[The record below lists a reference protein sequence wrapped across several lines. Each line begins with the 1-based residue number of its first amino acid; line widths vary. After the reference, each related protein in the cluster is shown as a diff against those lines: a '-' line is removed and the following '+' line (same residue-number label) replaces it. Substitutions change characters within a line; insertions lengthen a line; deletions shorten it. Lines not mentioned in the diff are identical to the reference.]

1 MLHVEVGTPMGR
13 VKDTLAQFVEKA
25 NTVPKT
31 KEMMADWNC
40 TIQFDMEGDAP
51 LYLCFENGAVSLHD
65 GIHQSPKV
73 VLKAKE
79 DALYKILSG
88 ELNATKA
95 YFTRQLQISGP
106 LSDAM
111 KFGQIGEAVRES

>member
-1 MLHVEVGTPMGR
+1 MSR
-13 VKDTLAQFVEKA
+13 VKDVLMQLVERA
-25 NTVPKT
+25 NSIPKI
-31 KEMMADWNC
+31 KEMMVDWNC
-40 TIQFDMEGDAP
+40 TIQFDTEGDAP

-65 GIHQSPKV
+65 GMHQSPNV
-73 VLKAKE
+73 ILKAKE

-95 YFTRQLQISGP
+95 YFTRQLQVSGP

-111 KFGQIGEAVRES
+111 KFGQIGEAVRQG

>member
-1 MLHVEVGTPMGR
+1 MGR

-25 NTVPKT
+25 NNVPKT
-31 KEMMADWNC
+31 REMMADWNC
-40 TIQFDMEGDAP
+40 TIQFDVEGDAP
-51 LYLCFENGAVSLHD
+51 LYLCFENGAVSLHE
-65 GIHQSPKV
+65 GMHQSPKV

-106 LSDAM
+106 LSDAI
-111 KFGQIGEAVRES
+111 KFGQIGEAVREG

>member
-1 MLHVEVGTPMGR
+1 MSR
-13 VKDTLAQFVEKA
+13 VKDVLMQLIERA
-25 NTVPKT
+25 NSIPKIN
-31 KEMMADWNC
+31 EMMSDWNC

-65 GIHQSPKV
+65 GMHQSPNV
-73 VLKAKE
+73 ILKAKE

-111 KFGQIGEAVRES
+111 KFGQIGEAVRQG

>member
-1 MLHVEVGTPMGR
+1 VLRVEVGTPMGR
-13 VKDTLAQFVEKA
+13 VKDILAQFVERA
-25 NTVPKT
+25 NAVPKT
-31 KEMMADWNC
+31 KEMMSDWNC
-40 TIQFDMEGDAP
+40 TIQFDIEGDAP

-65 GIHQSPKV
+65 GMHQSPKV
-73 VLKAKE
+73 VLKANE
-79 DALYKILSG
+79 DDLYKILSG

-111 KFGQIGEAVRES
+111 KFGQIGEAVRQG